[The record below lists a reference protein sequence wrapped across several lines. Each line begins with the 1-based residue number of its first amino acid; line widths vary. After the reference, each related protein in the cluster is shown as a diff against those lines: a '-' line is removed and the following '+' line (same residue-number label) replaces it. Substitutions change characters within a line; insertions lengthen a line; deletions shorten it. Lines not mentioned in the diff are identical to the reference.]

1 MADAAVQPRPGA
13 LSATQLSG
21 PIVVLLVLV
30 MLVMPLPPIAISFLF
45 ALNIA
50 AGLVILAASLY
61 IHSPA
66 EFSSFPSVL
75 LATTLMRLALNV
87 ATARAILLNGF
98 TGPGAAGHVIE
109 SFGQFAVGGNYVV
122 GGIIFLILI
131 IINFAVVTKG
141 AGRVAEVSARFM
153 LDSLPGR
160 QMAIDAEI
168 NAGALTPPRRPRSG
182 ARRCAGKPISSARWT
197 ARRNSCAATSSPR

>member
-1 MADAAVQPRPGA
+1 MADAAILPRPNA
-13 LSATQLSG
+13 FSAAQLSAPL
-21 PIVVLLVLV
+21 VVLLVLV
-30 MLVMPLPPIAISFLF
+30 MLVMPIPPIAISFLF
-45 ALNIA
+45 ALNIS

-61 IHSPA
+61 VHSPA

-98 TGPGAAGHVIE
+98 TGPGAAGRVIE

-122 GGIIFLILI
+122 GGIIFIILI
-131 IINFAVVTKG
+131 IINFIVVTKG
-141 AGRVAEVSARFM
+141 ASRVAEVSARFM

-168 NAGALTPPRRPRSG
+168 NAGVLSPQAAERRRG
-182 ARRCAGKPISSARWT
+182 RCAARQIFSARWT
-197 ARRNSCAATSSPR
+197 APPNSCAATWWRP